1 MDFPSLCFLLAL
13 LDPGGLNKEV
23 GTIPLARCK
32 LYSPKVGSATET
44 TKHSVFLPKKK
55 GKWRESLGV
64 LKKLCPTLSIQT
76 NTSLGDEVK
85 LCGCLSPRGFHRES
99 KICPTQ

>member
-44 TKHSVFLPKKK
+44 TKHSVFLPKK
-55 GKWRESLGV
+55 
-64 LKKLCPTLSIQT
+64 
-76 NTSLGDEVK
+76 
-85 LCGCLSPRGFHRES
+85 RGNGERA
-99 KICPTQ
+99 